1 MADTDFK
8 SRALGLALVVLATAC
23 WSTSGIFIN
32 LIVDHSGI
40 TPVGLA
46 FWRDIGSFSA
56 LLVGLLVLRREWLR
70 VRREDLPWLLVMGAF
85 SIGFFH
91 VMWNTAV
98 TTLGASVAT
107 VIQSNAPIFVT
118 VMAWVFWKE
127 PLTWRKV
134 AAIVLAVVGTILI
147 ARLDQTGMTDITVGG
162 VLIGLAAAVA
172 YGSFSLFGKKL
183 GGSYSPWTML
193 VYVFGMASVV
203 LFPFQ
208 FKSSSPFREPPTV
221 LLNYLALVGV
231 TTLLGFGLYTT
242 GLKRL
247 HASVASITANTEVP
261 FAAALAYL
269 ILGERLDGWQM
280 LGAALI
286 ILGVVLISL
295 PASVQR
301 RAGQPATASQ

>member
-1 MADTDFK
+1 MANTDLR

-32 LIVDHSGI
+32 LIVDNSGI

-46 FWRDIGSFSA
+46 FWRDIGTFTA
-56 LLVGLLVLRREWLR
+56 LLAGLLVLRRDLLR
-70 VRREDLPWLLVMGAF
+70 VRREDVPWLLVMGAF

-91 VMWNTAV
+91 VMWNTSV

-118 VMAWVFWKE
+118 LMAWVFWKE
-127 PLTWRKV
+127 PLTWRKI
-134 AAIVLAVVGTILI
+134 AAIALAVVGTVLI
-147 ARLDQTGMTDITVGG
+147 ARLDQAGITDITPVG

-172 YGSFSLFGKKL
+172 YASFSLFGKKL
-183 GGSYSPWTML
+183 GSSYSSWTIL

-208 FKSSSPFREPPTV
+208 FGSTSPFGEPPTV
-221 LLNYLALVGV
+221 LLNYLALVGL
-231 TTLLGFGLYTT
+231 TTLLGFGLYTIA
-242 GLKRL
+242 LKRL
-247 HASVASITANTEVP
+247 HASVAAITANTEVP
-261 FAAALAYL
+261 FAAVLAY
-269 ILGERLDGWQM
+269 IFLGERLDSWQM
-280 LGAALI
+280 VGAALI

-295 PASVQR
+295 PSAAQH
-301 RAGQPATASQ
+301 RAEQPAAASQ